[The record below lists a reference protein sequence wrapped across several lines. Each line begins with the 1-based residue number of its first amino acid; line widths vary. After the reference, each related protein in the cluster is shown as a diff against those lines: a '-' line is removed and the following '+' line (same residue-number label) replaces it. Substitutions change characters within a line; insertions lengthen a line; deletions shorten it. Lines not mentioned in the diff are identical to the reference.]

1 MRLAPLLPLLAWQPL
16 PSALRCQSTRLSS
29 APVASSTAWVDLTDE
44 AQRLTDAQTA
54 RTVAAVCSEGVLCT
68 QLSADAGGEGA
79 AFTSY
84 APFVVDDNG
93 CLLTPVPSAEVQAN
107 LAASGGAASFHM
119 RAARGGAASGSAV
132 TLIGVAEEHPTD
144 EVLDDQL
151 MRLSKVT
158 GDSVEELAARPWRRI
173 VPARV
178 HLADGV
184 RGVEA
189 WLPASEYAEAEAN
202 PLAAATTTLLAKIN
216 GQHGPALRRF
226 AAIYAGVQPVSEVE
240 EAELLCVDQL
250 GFDLHV
256 KLGAMAPPTLMRV
269 GFRMPPTN
277 EEEGTSLFM
286 KLFQEA
292 FEREHG
298 SL

>member
-1 MRLAPLLPLLAWQPL
+1 MRLTQLCLPLLAWQPA
-16 PSALRCQSTRLSS
+16 PPALRCQSARLS

-44 AQRLTDAQTA
+44 AQRLTDAQMA

-68 QLSADAGGEGA
+68 QLSVDAGGEGA
-79 AFTSY
+79 AFTSH
-84 APFVVDDNG
+84 APFVVDADG
-93 CLLTPVPSAEVQAN
+93 CLLTPMASAEVQTN
-107 LAASGGAASFHM
+107 LAANGAASFHM
-119 RAARGGAASGSAV
+119 RAPRGGAASGSAV
-132 TLIGVAEEHPTD
+132 TLIGAAEEYPTD
-144 EVLDDQL
+144 EVLDEQL
-151 MRLSKVT
+151 MRLSKAT
-158 GDSVEELAARPWRRI
+158 GDSVEELAARPWRRF

-202 PLAAATTTLLAKIN
+202 PLAAATTTLLGKIN

-226 AAIYAGVQPVSEVE
+226 AAIYAGVQPASDVA

-250 GFDLHV
+250 GFDMRV
-256 KLGAMAPPTLMRV
+256 KLGEMAPSTLMRV

-298 SL
+298 SI